1 MGDGSL
7 RVVRQ
12 QWIILDEP
20 LLSFF
25 SCSLALWSPG
35 IEESPWD
42 GDDLAVIRR
51 NDDVLNG
58 YPEFSRRRC
67 DGGNASRENIGLFEH
82 RHTGGSIRVRGQVR
96 AVRSSSVN

>member
-25 SCSLALWSPG
+25 SCSLALWSPR
-35 IEESPWD
+35 IEEPPRNR
-42 GDDLAVIRR
+42 DDLAVIRP
-51 NDDVLNG
+51 NDDVLDG
-58 YPEFSRRRC
+58 DTEFGRRRC
-67 DGGNASRENIGLFEH
+67 DGGDGAREDIGLFEH
-82 RHTGGSIRVRGQVR
+82 RHASCLVRV
-96 AVRSSSVN
+96 